1 MGDSEQYWVSRDGEN
16 MGPFA
21 LDQIREKIEE
31 GSLSASDHLC
41 EVGQDEWTPIAKA
54 LDLPENEED
63 QVESQ
68 QIILKGGS
76 GGSLNAF
83 LTVFFAILVI
93 VCVAFYFFAKSP
105 DPKNN
110 DVAEKIPALDF
121 AEIEKNATEIF
132 NLELRDGLTFMRAE
146 DSPFSGWRIQK
157 FSGTGEVSSLVQFAD
172 GKTMNAHSW
181 KPNGE
186 KCPDTTLSGGSGVL
200 FVYFDNGNKA
210 SESHYTQGQLN
221 GMKLTWHENGEK
233 RQEGFYQEG
242 KLHGMSI
249 SRHRNGQKIE
259 ETNYADGL
267 KNGSYAVWDKGGQK
281 IEEGSYLAG
290 KRDGKRTTWTRDGA
304 KEKEESYLGGKLVLT
319 PDPVPIATPD
329 GNTSP
334 EFQKKVKELQEVVN
348 SVSNRF
354 SEKNALGSE
363 SFATLASALSLY
375 GASKGEPEEQD
386 NLVALKG
393 AFSAFRVNW
402 AMNLG
407 VEGKDFA
414 LSVIP
419 ESVAYGE
426 VTLSREDY
434 LASNPVPLGA
444 NSLEDLEF
452 VLEQTQ
458 KLFDCMEVSLERDAS
473 YLKHDFAKRI
483 WQDLLAKAEGA
494 KGANLFVKNGLLSFK
509 DTETVQVKS
518 IDSTGRSV
526 FTNEKKD
533 VDRVFSGSI
542 LDEKMEKYL
551 SVLKSANGSFVDA
564 PSEANPRL
572 MIRKYESLVVPAG
585 GKEDIYP
592 NVTIMLAGIAP
603 LNKNTVIRAVKVELG
618 QPLPPPTAD

>member
-1 MGDSEQYWVSRDGEN
+1 MGDSEQYWVSKDGEN

-21 LDQIREKIEE
+21 LDQIQEKIEE

-41 EVGQDEWTPIAKA
+41 EVGEDEWTPISQA

-63 QVESQ
+63 EVESQ
-68 QIILKGGS
+68 QIVLKGAS
-76 GGSLNAF
+76 GGSLNAL
-83 LTVFFAILVI
+83 LTVFFAVLVI
-93 VCVAFYFFAKSP
+93 VFVGFYFFAKLPSP
-105 DPKNN
+105 KDN
-110 DVAEKIPALDF
+110 DAEEKISTIDLV
-121 AEIEKNATEIF
+121 EIEKNATELS
-132 NLELRDGLTFMRAE
+132 NLELRDGLTFMRSE
-146 DSPFSGWRIQK
+146 DSPFSGWSIQK
-157 FSGTGEVSSLVQFAD
+157 FSGTGKVSNVVQFEA
-172 GKTMNAHSW
+172 GKAMNAHSW

-200 FVYFDNGNKA
+200 FVYFDNGSKA
-210 SESHYTQGQLN
+210 SESHYTQGLLN
-221 GMKLTWHENGEK
+221 GMKLVWHENGEK

-242 KLHGMSI
+242 KLHGRSI
-249 SRHRNGQKIE
+249 SRHRNGQMTE
-259 ETNYADGL
+259 EINYADGL
-267 KNGSYAVWDKGGQK
+267 EHGSYAFWTEGGQK

-290 KRDGKRTTWTRDGA
+290 KRDGKLTIWTPDGD
-304 KEKEESYLGGKLVLT
+304 KEKEEAYLDGTLVLT
-319 PDPVPIATPD
+319 PDPVPIASPD

-354 SEKNALGSE
+354 SEKNALGSA

-375 GASKGEPEEQD
+375 GASKGEPDEQD

-402 AMNLG
+402 GMNQG

-458 KLFDCMEVSLERDAS
+458 KLFDCMGVSLEKDAS
-473 YLKHDFAKRI
+473 YLEHEFAKRI
-483 WQDLLAKAEGA
+483 WQDLLAKAKGA
-494 KGANLFVKNGLLSFK
+494 KKANLFVKNGLLSFK
-509 DTETVQVKS
+509 DTETVQIKS
-518 IDSTGRSV
+518 IAPTGRSV
-526 FTNEKKD
+526 FTNKKKD
-533 VDRVFSGSI
+533 VDRAFSGSI

-572 MIRKYESLVVPAG
+572 MIRKYESLVLPAG
-585 GKEDIYP
+585 GNEDIYP

-603 LNKNTVIRAVKVELG
+603 LNNNTVIRAVKVDLG
-618 QPLPPPTAD
+618 DPLPPPTAD